1 MELLNSIPVLY
12 LRIIVALIATM
23 IAAII
28 YYKNRDAIDLWRL
41 DRRYNGFFPK
51 TKRLAKNDST
61 TGVAI
66 EGEFPDTDPRARW
79 FHSEAQVCQD
89 FKPHYKR
96 ISKDSNYYND
106 CKSYLNLVGE
116 SGRRPLSAL
125 MTFGL
130 LVILGLEAWGFSY
143 TMAQYLDLSASENTR
158 VIMAYLIAIMFA
170 VCLAF
175 MTHLMGHEIHKNR
188 LIGKVR
194 ANWQASTGDAKK
206 SVLTQQIGEK
216 VGTIQGASD
225 LNEPPYQRMLNR
237 INASKAHKSWIITT
251 WTIIL
256 ILTIAVGLT
265 FVRLKTLELAQSF
278 DSNCGSAGQVTD
290 DFPVYGSGNLDDL
303 YAQAG
308 TTDTGMPLPAEVAQD
323 NAAKN
328 ERVENEICQATAQG
342 SWATF
347 GLMAIFFLVLQA
359 FATWVSTAFG
369 FAGKE
374 SRLAYIHTHK
384 FKTIGEFNTHYTN
397 LEREIADRA
406 QRTLTSL
413 QTRMAEVLPQIA
425 NSDEVQRL
433 ITISSARTF
442 YEFINQDDR
451 KERANALAAKEN
463 NAPILRTTPA
473 TSVAKTPTVSD
484 QPGIVEPKLVVVA
497 APVKQALT
505 DEELKA
511 QLLAEMQ
518 AEQQEAVETEEERK
532 KRLLAELV
540 AEGKIS
546 TQP

>member
-1 MELLNSIPVLY
+1 MEFLNSIPSLY
-12 LRIIVALIATM
+12 LRTLTALIVTM
-23 IAAII
+23 VAAII
-28 YYKNRDAIDLWRL
+28 YYKNRKAIDLWRL

-61 TGVAI
+61 TGVAL
-66 EGEFPDTDPRARW
+66 EGEFPGTDPRARW

-96 ISKDSNYYND
+96 ISKDENFYND
-106 CKSYLNLVGE
+106 CKHYLNLVGE
-116 SGRRPLSAL
+116 GGRRPLSAL

-158 VIMAYLIAIMFA
+158 VVMAYLIAIMFA

-175 MTHLMGHEIHKNR
+175 MTHLMGHEIHKNK

-194 ANWQASTGDAKK
+194 ANWQASTGEAKK

-216 VGTIQGASD
+216 VGTIQEASD

-237 INASKAHKSWIITT
+237 LNVSKAYKSWTVAT
-251 WTIIL
+251 ATIIL
-256 ILTIAVGLT
+256 IVVIAIGLT
-265 FVRLKTLELAQSF
+265 FVRLKTLELAQSV
-278 DSNCGSAGQVTD
+278 DSNCGSSVQITD
-290 DFPVYGSGNLDDL
+290 GLPSYGNGDLDAL
-303 YAQAG
+303 YADEG
-308 TTDTGMPLPAEVAQD
+308 STDTGMPLPKEVAYD

-328 ERVENEICQATAQG
+328 QKVDNEICQATAQG

-347 GLMAIFFLVLQA
+347 GLMAIFFLILQA
-359 FATWVSTAFG
+359 FATWVSIAFG

-374 SRLAYIHTHK
+374 SRLAYDATHK
-384 FKTIGEFNTHYTN
+384 FKTVAEFNTHHTN
-397 LEREIADRA
+397 LAREIADRA

-413 QTRMAEVLPQIA
+413 QTRMAEVLPQVA

-433 ITISSARTF
+433 IATSSARTF

-451 KERANALAAKEN
+451 KEIKNALATEQNQVSISQPKPVAP
-463 NAPILRTTPA
+463 APIVNEALSTVEP
-473 TSVAKTPTVSD
+473 TSV
-484 QPGIVEPKLVVVA
+484 VES
-497 APVKQALT
+497 APVSQALT

-518 AEQQEAVETEEERK
+518 AEQSQFEETEEERK

-540 AEGKIS
+540 AEGKLS
-546 TQP
+546 SQP